1 MKLARKE
8 ECHPCLPG
16 KYCKGAGVERFPSNE
31 SGNCD
36 PGFYCVLGV
45 NTPRPSFNFTGIG
58 GVCPPG
64 AYCPEET
71 SEPIGCPS
79 GTFSN
84 VSQLKSDSECTP
96 CSDGHY
102 CEQSNLTAPTG
113 KIIFH
118 LILRKTFLKSVLKV

>member
-1 MKLARKE
+1 MTSALFQLSLARE
-8 ECHPCLPG
+8 DECHPCPPG
-16 KYCKGAGVERFPSNE
+16 KYCQGAGVESFPSSE

-36 PGFYCVLGV
+36 PGFYCVKGV
-45 NTPRPSFNFTGIG
+45 NTPRPSQNFTGIG

-71 SEPIGCPS
+71 SEPKGCPK

-84 VSQLKSDSECTP
+84 VSQLESASQCTL

-102 CEQSNLTAPTG
+102 CEQSNLTEPTG
-113 KIIFH
+113 KKNIFA
-118 LILRKTFLKSVLKV
+118 